1 MPTKSKRTEIRL
13 SEKEKAKLEDYA
25 ARCGLPLS
33 EYLRQRG
40 LGYEP
45 RPLLPD
51 EFYRFY
57 SQLCDLCNYPM
68 SAGVEAALLEL
79 IIDIRRELMLPK
91 KQSKKEVVAW
101 LQQDSGQ
108 SKDG

>member
-1 MPTKSKRTEIRL
+1 MHTKSKRTEIRL
-13 SEKEKAKLEDYA
+13 TEKEKVKLEDYA

-57 SQLCDLCNYPM
+57 GQLCDLCNYPM
-68 SAGVEAALLEL
+68 SADVEAALLEL
-79 IIDIRRELMLPK
+79 IVDIRREQILPK
-91 KQSKKEVVAW
+91 KQSKREVVSW
-101 LQQDSGQ
+101 QQQDSGQ